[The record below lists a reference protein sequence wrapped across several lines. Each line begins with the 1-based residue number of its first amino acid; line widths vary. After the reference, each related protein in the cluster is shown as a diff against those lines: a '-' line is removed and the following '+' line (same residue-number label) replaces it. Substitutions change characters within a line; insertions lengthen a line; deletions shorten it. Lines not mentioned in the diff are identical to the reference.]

1 MPTVEDFVKLVKAC
15 IYGISIVSIVFIV
28 LMACLFAYYIHK
40 SYDTQPVGY
49 LEAEQNT
56 YEGDNSILQDYN

>member
-15 IYGISIVSIVFIV
+15 IYGISIISVIFIV

-40 SYDTQPVGY
+40 SYEMAPAGY
-49 LEAEQNT
+49 VDAEQNT
-56 YEGDNSILQDYN
+56 YAGDNSILQDYN